1 MGKLDFSA
9 LNQLAYRGFE
19 SEEAQAEKDRLIEQG
34 FTVVEN
40 DKGNPFT
47 ATQTAS
53 ENLSAPPASAA
64 SQRASGAPRSAPE
77 RKAEDFVN
85 VSGTRNYKTLY
96 RIAHDFHKRHAP
108 PTLEAGYWDQ
118 TAEDMTAIANAN
130 NNDPF
135 LIDLLTA
142 IYEELEREYK
152 LLGSSASGRP

>member
-47 ATQTAS
+47 APQTAS

-64 SQRASGAPRSAPE
+64 SQRVSGAPRSAPE
-77 RKAEDFVN
+77 RKAEAFVN

-118 TAEDMTAIANAN
+118 TAEDMTAIANVN

-152 LLGSSASGRP
+152 LLGSSASERP